1 MKKKLVLISVPVGC
15 EFCCE
20 DCNIESCQSGMV
32 VKGEVTR
39 VVTLGQVDK
48 AIDLSPMEDSSLYA
62 LPYRKHKE
70 AIK

>member
-32 VKGEVTR
+32 VKGEVIR
-39 VVTLGQVDK
+39 VVTLGEVHK
-48 AIDLSPMEDSSLYA
+48 AIDLSPIGQSSLYA
-62 LPYRKHKE
+62 MEEK
-70 AIK
+70 